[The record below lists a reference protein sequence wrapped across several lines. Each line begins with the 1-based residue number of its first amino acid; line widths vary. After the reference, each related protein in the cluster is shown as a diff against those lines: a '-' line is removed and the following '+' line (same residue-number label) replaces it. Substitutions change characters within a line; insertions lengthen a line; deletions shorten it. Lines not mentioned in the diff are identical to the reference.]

1 MCNVLGISR
10 AAYYKHVHRK
20 PSRYERENEMLDKE
34 ILEEYNASKRRYG
47 APKIYRT
54 LQSKGITVS
63 LKRVQRRMKKLG
75 IKSIVIKKWKPSCQS
90 KANVEQ
96 KENLIKGDFSAE
108 TINKKWLTDITYIYT
123 QNEGWC
129 YLASVFDCC
138 SAKIIGWYMSK
149 NIDADL
155 AVQAVKNAVSNQSP
169 KTEELIIHSDLG
181 SQYTSNKF
189 EDYLKSLSI
198 KHSYSKKGY
207 PYDNAPMESF
217 HSCFKKEDERMNKY
231 IDFYDARI
239 STFQYI
245 ESWYN
250 RRRIHSRIGYMT
262 PQAYEDLIRKKSA

>member
-10 AAYYKHVHRK
+10 AAYYKHVNRK
-20 PSRYERENEMLDKE
+20 PSKYEQANKILDKK
-34 ILEEYNASKRRYG
+34 ILEEYTASKRRYG

-90 KANVEQ
+90 KAKVEQ
-96 KENLIKGDFSAE
+96 KENLIKGDFSAK
-108 TINKKWLTDITYIYT
+108 TINKKWLTDITYIHT

-138 SAKIIGWYMSK
+138 SAKIIGWHMSK
-149 NIDADL
+149 SIDADL
-155 AVQAVKNAVSNQSP
+155 AVQAVKNAVSNQIP

-189 EDYLKSLSI
+189 EDYLNNLSI
-198 KHSYSKKGY
+198 RHSYSKKGY

-217 HSCFKKEDERMNKY
+217 HSCFKKEDERMDKY
-231 IDFYDARI
+231 VDFNDASI

-250 RRRIHSRIGYMT
+250 RKRIHSRIGYIT